1 MTDRIDELFARLYTE
16 AIYSSSA
23 SATKRDMND
32 DLECI
37 EAALAE
43 AIAERDALQ
52 ADNQRLTERNTAL
65 EAVIAPLEKL
75 LDALD
80 LSVDP
85 DPCDLDHHGLCQ
97 AHGCGDM
104 GDRDTP
110 HCPTAVVHEQMEKL
124 RPALDALCA
133 APTPPKEE
141 Q

>member
-1 MTDRIDELFARLYTE
+1 MITREQLEAVVACDDGIHESDDGMPRPCGECQAGKACDQGDLARQMLTLM
-16 AIYSSSA
+16 
-23 SATKRDMND
+23 D
-32 DLECI
+32 
-37 EAALAE
+37 
-43 AIAERDALQ
+43 
-52 ADNQRLTERNTAL
+52 DNQRLTERNTAL